1 MRAVAALLGLVLSVS
16 AAFGQTGDANRNGEL
31 YRIEMLVF
39 AWDDNDSASG
49 ERWILPESLSYPARL
64 VQLQAPDS
72 SQAGAAPLAT
82 GAPAPVAVEPFTPLP
97 ATGHKL
103 ARAAERLSRQGG
115 MRVLMHKAWLQPLF
129 PRNRA
134 DALLVTGGDRVGSHY
149 ELEGYVTFSV
159 ERYLHLETNLW
170 LSRFSLREPGDHGW
184 PLLPP
189 LPYPQQPDQQP
200 AAGDSW
206 FGGAGDFQQLLS
218 DPYRTDNIF
227 VLHERRR
234 LRSGELHYLDHP
246 RFGALVRIEPRAAPK
261 TASSES
267 GNSSANQ

>member
-1 MRAVAALLGLVLSVS
+1 MRAIAALLGLALSVS
-16 AAFGQTGDANRNGEL
+16 AALGQTGDANRNGEL

-39 AWDDNDSASG
+39 AWGDNDSASG
-49 ERWILPESLSYPARL
+49 ERWILPESLNYPARL
-64 VQLQAPDS
+64 VQLQPPASALADTEPLT
-72 SQAGAAPLAT
+72 AA
-82 GAPAPVAVEPFTPLP
+82 APAPVAVEPFTPLP
-97 ATGHKL
+97 VAEHKL

-115 MRVLMHKAWLQPLF
+115 LRVLLHQAWLQPLF
-129 PRNRA
+129 PRNQA
-134 DALLVTGGDRVGSHY
+134 DALLVTGGDRVGSHF

-170 LSRFSLREPGDHGW
+170 LSRFSLRQPGDHSW

-189 LPYPQQPDQQP
+189 LPYAQQQDQQPDTG
-200 AAGDSW
+200 ASW
-206 FGGAGDFQQLLS
+206 FGGASDFQQLLN

-246 RFGALVRIEPRAAPK
+246 RFGALVRIDPRAAAK

-267 GNSSANQ
+267 DDSSANQ